1 MMEVLMV
8 KNFFHPTR
16 IVIMMVCIILGL
28 VNKPLFMELNFFFF
42 IFFTGSHGIHFQKQ
56 LNGGTNSHVSNHGD
70 HYLVDPND
78 YYYNDSEGGLL
89 NEHGICNDKC
99 SH

>member
-1 MMEVLMV
+1 M
-8 KNFFHPTR
+8 
-16 IVIMMVCIILGL
+16 
-28 VNKPLFMELNFFFF
+28 
-42 IFFTGSHGIHFQKQ
+42 TGYDGIHLQKH
-56 LNGGTNSHVSNHGD
+56 LNGETNSHVSNNGD

>member
-1 MMEVLMV
+1 M
-8 KNFFHPTR
+8 
-16 IVIMMVCIILGL
+16 
-28 VNKPLFMELNFFFF
+28 
-42 IFFTGSHGIHFQKQ
+42 TGYDGIHLQKH
-56 LNGGTNSHVSNHGD
+56 LNGETNSHVSNHGD